1 MIHQILGEHAQ
12 ALVFP
17 MSKLHLIDNGQMQK
31 ESSQLSQHRQTGV
44 GAYLPHKVRQRKY
57 LC

>member
-1 MIHQILGEHAQ
+1 MIHQKQGEHAQ

-17 MSKLHLIDNGQMQK
+17 MSKLHLIDNEKMPK
-31 ESSQLSQHRQTGV
+31 ESSQLSQHRQKGV
-44 GAYLPHKVRQRKY
+44 GAYQPHKVRQRKY